1 MAQVEAA
8 RSIASRRRYHPPM
21 AASGRSFDPTS
32 PPQAP
37 GPVVDYRLARQSL
50 ILSVRQGLISTTD
63 VCDAHPEL
71 LRAARNIGDETQR
84 ACPMCSHEA
93 VRFVR
98 YVYGDELGR
107 NSGRVVYPAEW
118 LQELVEEYEHFTCY
132 VVEVCVDCAWNHL
145 VRSYVT
151 GHGYGP
157 AEPNRERAARR
168 TGGRRER
175 G

>member
-1 MAQVEAA
+1 MG
-8 RSIASRRRYHPPM
+8 
-21 AASGRSFDPTS
+21 ASGRSFDPNS

-50 ILSVRQGLISTTD
+50 ILSVRQGLVSTTD

-71 LRAARNIGDETQR
+71 LRAARNIGDETER
-84 ACPMCSHEA
+84 VCPMCSHETI
-93 VRFVR
+93 RLVR

-107 NSGRVVYPAEW
+107 NSGRVVYPPEW
-118 LQELVEEYEHFTCY
+118 LGEIAKEYEHFMCY

-145 VRSYVT
+145 VRSYVAGT
-151 GHGYGP
+151 GYSG
-157 AEPNRERAARR
+157 AREPRPRSARR
-168 TGGRRER
+168 ASGRRDR